1 MPIYVYSCLSCGSEF
16 ERIQMFIESS
26 LTRCPECHL
35 STVRRKPQLPA
46 IIFRGSGWYSIDHR
60 PPSGQKAG
68 APRKMNNKAGSII
81 NEEGES

>member
-1 MPIYVYSCLSCGSEF
+1 M
-16 ERIQMFIESS
+16 QMFIDNS

-35 STVRRKPQLPA
+35 STVRRIHQLPA

-60 PPSGQKAG
+60 SSSGQKAG
-68 APRKMNNKAGSII
+68 APRKINNKVGNII